1 MTFEEK
7 VALIEKGR
15 ESDIVFDEYVK
26 ELLASGMS
34 TVGAYN
40 SIALEKI
47 PGYKAPVAKPAEPK
61 PAVAATKTLKK

>member
-15 ESDIVFDEYVK
+15 ESDVVFDEYVK

-40 SIALEKI
+40 SVALEKI
-47 PGYKAPVAKPAEPK
+47 PGYKAPVAKPVEAKTPVA
-61 PAVAATKTLKK
+61 PAKAIKK